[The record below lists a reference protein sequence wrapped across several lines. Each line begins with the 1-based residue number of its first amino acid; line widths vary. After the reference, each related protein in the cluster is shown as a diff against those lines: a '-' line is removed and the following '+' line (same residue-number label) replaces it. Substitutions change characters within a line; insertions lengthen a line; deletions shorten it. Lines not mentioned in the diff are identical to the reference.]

1 MNATA
6 LLAAF
11 AAGIASASAAAGG
24 AQPDLVPVTATL
36 TNGTVAVLNQGA
48 AASPATLL
56 TLSCQRLG
64 GGGCPETPG
73 MATYE
78 SPMFPNQATV
88 QVPALE
94 TGASYAHPLAFW
106 NELVWA
112 PGDYVFTLTVDAAAA
127 VGESMEGNNVAAVP
141 YTVDPRPAS
150 TGPVRTG
157 DLAAT
162 PSARP
167 LHAAG
172 KLVAGLPDLMA
183 TTLGFVIGGAPHPW
197 GSLIAI
203 DRPHLAAQTRS
214 GPQANM
220 CRFAATGYRVFNKGA
235 FAAGPST
242 ATVLRAGVPVAS
254 HNVALG
260 PQAWEWKVFDLL
272 LAEGANPVRVHLDD
286 FDQVPEGD
294 ESNNEYQVTVLV
306 KIDCD
311 GDGRVA
317 GLPPSALSASPARP
331 LRAPLPEK
339 AVPAPAELKS
349 GRTRR

>member
-1 MNATA
+1 
-6 LLAAF
+6 
-11 AAGIASASAAAGG
+11 
-24 AQPDLVPVTATL
+24 
-36 TNGTVAVLNQGA
+36 
-48 AASPATLL
+48 
-56 TLSCQRLG
+56 
-64 GGGCPETPG
+64 
-73 MATYE
+73 
-78 SPMFPNQATV
+78 
-88 QVPALE
+88 
-94 TGASYAHPLAFW
+94 
-106 NELVWA
+106 
-112 PGDYVFTLTVDAAAA
+112 
-127 VGESMEGNNVAAVP
+127 
-141 YTVDPRPAS
+141 
-150 TGPVRTG
+150 
-157 DLAAT
+157 
-162 PSARP
+162 

>member
-6 LLAAF
+6 LLTAV
-11 AAGIASASAAAGG
+11 AAGIASAGAAAGG

-36 TNGTVAVLNQGA
+36 TSGTVAVLNQSAGA
-48 AASPATLL
+48 SSATLL

-64 GGGCPETPG
+64 GGGCPEAPG
-73 MATYE
+73 MAAYE
-78 SPMFPNQATV
+78 NPMFPNQATV

-94 TGASYAHPLAFW
+94 AGASYAHPLAFW
-106 NELVWA
+106 NELVWE

-157 DLAAT
+157 DLAAA

-167 LHAAG
+167 SPKAG
-172 KLVAGLPDLMA
+172 TLVAGLPDLMA

-197 GSLIAI
+197 GSMITI
-203 DRPHLAAQTRS
+203 DKPYLAAQTRS
-214 GPQANM
+214 GPRANM
-220 CRFAATGYRVFNKGA
+220 CRFAASGYRAFNKGA

-254 HNVALG
+254 HNVVLG

-294 ESNNEYQVTVLV
+294 ETNNEYQVTVLV

-311 GDGRVA
+311 GDGQVA
-317 GLPPSALSASPARP
+317 GLPLSAVPVSPVRA
-331 LRAPLPEK
+331 LRAPLPPK
-339 AVPAPAELKS
+339 AVHGTGELRS
-349 GRTRR
+349 GGTRR